1 VLVDIV
7 IPVYNEERV
16 LASTVDRLTAF
27 LDRDLPYRWRI
38 VIANNQSTDRTREVG
53 ESLSSADARVT
64 VLTLPRKGRG
74 LAVRE
79 AWLSSDAD
87 IVSYMDADLSTDLRY
102 LPLLVEN
109 VRQTYDMAVASR
121 LLPASRVVRS
131 AKREQLSR
139 AFNRLIRTLFRTR
152 FTDTQCGF
160 KAMRRDV
167 AGVLL
172 PHVHGEGW
180 FFDVELL
187 VLAERNGFRVLE
199 LPVEW
204 TDDPDSRVRLGP
216 AAREIARELLR
227 MSVRRVPRDLKRE
240 LPADG
245 RPRREE

>member
-1 VLVDIV
+1 MLVDIV
-7 IPVYNEERV
+7 IPVYNEERI
-16 LASTVDRLTAF
+16 LASTVRRLTEF
-27 LDRDLPYRWRI
+27 LHRDLPYRWRI

-79 AWLSSDAD
+79 AWLHSDAD
-87 IVSYMDADLSTDLRY
+87 IVSYMDVDLSTDLRY
-102 LPLLVEN
+102 FPLLVES
-109 VRQTYDMAVASR
+109 VRQAYDMAVASR

-131 AKREQLSR
+131 VEREHLSR
-139 AFNRLIRTLFRTR
+139 AYNRMIRTLFRTR

-180 FFDVELL
+180 FFDAELL

-216 AAREIARELLR
+216 AAREIAREVLR
-227 MSVRRVPRDLKRE
+227 MSVRRLPRDLGRG
-240 LPADG
+240 LPG
-245 RPRREE
+245 NERSRREE